1 MDKFCSE
8 ILRRSVHQALASAG
22 FEKSSK
28 LGGEVFADVLKD
40 YLLCLGKSAHEGAIR
55 SGRTKTTSTDVLA
68 AFEDFGIRIDELKEW
83 SQTDG
88 KILGKYTG
96 PLPQPKIMEGL
107 LRSGLPGYS
116 TNEFSDLPTTEIKE
130 ASDFKSNVNPV
141 DSNEMQVDT
150 IRKSHEI
157 IFNEVVDKNNEPED
171 SKGLQIEATNEHLV
185 DSSVVLQSY
194 TRPLR
199 PSYVP
204 EWLPPF
210 PEVKPQQDERLE
222 YETDDALKKS
232 PEISSNEA
240 ISQDTTL
247 EIHKDDE
254 NSVKSNLVSCQ
265 DKSLKTTRRKRSL
278 DQRPPTYDIAN
289 VFNSIA
295 PPKVQTQE
303 LSFESSFESP
313 KKKRKLKIIPSSL
326 IPFHAVGEISQDGIA
341 NQDVTSLTKL
351 MSSTVGPL
359 KLLKESQT
367 KKPSIA
373 TRTRSDNEIHVT
385 NISSLSEIKQPQVK
399 LPVSRKGK
407 EKMVDASDFRET
419 TPLNSSRPRPPT
431 AIRRGS
437 KVKLGKSI
445 TKPVIVPADK
455 PASAST
461 TGATKLRIRLGKVS
475 PIDVVA
481 PAASPVASTSSV
493 QSQLVVN
500 NPSNV
505 GVADPPEVIN
515 CICPYPFSE
524 IDDGNFMLSCDGC
537 QVWFHGIC
545 TGFGP
550 SYVEVDTWYC
560 ERCRARGVGIS

>member
-1 MDKFCSE
+1 AFDQHHRSRLAALAKNM
-8 ILRRSVHQALASAG
+8 SVHQALASAG

-40 YLLCLGKSAHEGAIR
+40 YLLCLGKSAHEGAIN

-68 AFEDFGIRIDELKEW
+68 AFEDFGIKIDELKEW

-96 PLPQPKIMEGL
+96 PLPQSKIMEGL

-116 TNEFSDLPTTEIKE
+116 TNEFNDLPATEIKGTC
-130 ASDFKSNVNPV
+130 DFKSNV
-141 DSNEMQVDT
+141 
-150 IRKSHEI
+150 K
-157 IFNEVVDKNNEPED
+157 
-171 SKGLQIEATNEHLV
+171 
-185 DSSVVLQSY
+185 
-194 TRPLR
+194 PLR

-210 PEVKPQQDERLE
+210 PEVKPQQEKLE
-222 YETDDALKKS
+222 DETDDTLKKS

-240 ISQDTTL
+240 VSQDSTL
-247 EIHKDDE
+247 EIHKDDV
-254 NSVKSNLVSCQ
+254 NSMKSNLLPSQ
-265 DKSLKTTRRKRSL
+265 DKSLKTARRKRSL

-289 VFNSIA
+289 VFNSIV

-303 LSFESSFESP
+303 SSFEPSP
-313 KKKRKLKIIPSSL
+313 KKKRKLKITPSSL
-326 IPFHAVGEISQDGIA
+326 IPFHAVGEISQDGIT

-367 KKPSIA
+367 KKPSPIA
-373 TRTRSDNEIHVT
+373 TRIRSDNEVPVT
-385 NISSLSEIKQPQVK
+385 NISSLSEVKRPQVK

-407 EKMVDASDFRET
+407 EKMIDSSDFQEI

-437 KVKLGKSI
+437 KVKLGKPI
-445 TKPVIVPADK
+445 TKPAIVPADK

-560 ERCRARGVGIS
+560 ERCRARGMGIS

>member
-1 MDKFCSE
+1 MDRFCSE

-40 YLLCLGKSAHEGAIR
+40 YLLCLGKSAHEGAIN

-68 AFEDFGIRIDELKEW
+68 AFEDFGIKIDGLKEW

-88 KILGKYTG
+88 KILGKYIG
-96 PLPQPKIMEGL
+96 PLPQPKIMEG
-107 LRSGLPGYS
+107 
-116 TNEFSDLPTTEIKE
+116 NIK
-130 ASDFKSNVNPV
+130 PV
-141 DSNEMQVDT
+141 DPNEMQVDT
-150 IRKSHEI
+150 AYTESHGKI
-157 IFNEVVDKNNEPED
+157 SNEAVDNNNEPEGV
-171 SKGLQIEATNEHLV
+171 KGLKIEATNEHSV
-185 DSSVVLQSY
+185 DSNAILQSDVQ
-194 TRPLR
+194 PLR

-210 PEVKPQQDERLE
+210 PEIKPQEAEKIQDK
-222 YETDDALKKS
+222 TDDTSKKS
-232 PEISSNEA
+232 PEVNSNQA
-240 ISQDTTL
+240 MFQDTTL
-247 EIHKDDE
+247 KIHKDDNV
-254 NSVKSNLVSCQ
+254 NSMKSILLSSKDN
-265 DKSLKTTRRKRSL
+265 KSSKMTRRKRSP

-289 VFNSIA
+289 VYNSIA

-303 LSFESSFESP
+303 ESPFESP
-313 KKKRKLKIIPSSL
+313 KKKRKLKITPSSL
-326 IPFHAVGEISQDGIA
+326 IPFHTIDEISHDGIA

-351 MSSTVGPL
+351 TSSTAGPL
-359 KLLKESQT
+359 KLLKEGQT
-367 KKPSIA
+367 KKPPIT
-373 TRTRSDNEIHVT
+373 TRTRSDHEIPVT
-385 NISSLSEIKQPQVK
+385 SVSSLSEVNLPQVK

-407 EKMVDASDFRET
+407 EKMVDSSDFQET
-419 TPLNSSRPRPPT
+419 VSLNSSRPKPPT

-445 TKPVIVPADK
+445 TKPALVPDDK
-455 PASAST
+455 PASTT

-475 PIDVVA
+475 PIDVA
-481 PAASPVASTSSV
+481 PAASSVASTSSV
-493 QSQLVVN
+493 KTKLVN
-500 NPSNV
+500 NSSNV

-560 ERCRARGVGIS
+560 ERCRARGMGKS

>member
-1 MDKFCSE
+1 MDRFCSE

-28 LGGEVFADVLKD
+28 LGGEVLADVLKD
-40 YLLCLGKSAHEGAIR
+40 YLLCLGKSAHEGAIN
-55 SGRTKTTSTDVLA
+55 SGRTKTTPTDVLA
-68 AFEDFGIRIDELKEW
+68 AFEDFGIKIDELKEW

-116 TNEFSDLPTTEIKE
+116 TNEFRDLPTIENKDTYNLP
-130 ASDFKSNVNPV
+130 NVKPV
-141 DSNEMQVDT
+141 DPNEMQVDT
-150 IRKSHEI
+150 VYIESHEKISNEI
-157 IFNEVVDKNNEPED
+157 IGNSNEREGIKEL
-171 SKGLQIEATNEHLV
+171 KIEATNEHSV
-185 DSSVVLQSY
+185 DSNNVILQSDVQL
-194 TRPLR
+194 LR

-210 PEVKPQQDERLE
+210 PEIKPQ
-222 YETDDALKKS
+222 ETEKIEDKADDTSTIS
-232 PEISSNEA
+232 PEINSNQA
-240 ISQDTTL
+240 MLQDTKL
-247 EIHKDDE
+247 KIHKDDDV
-254 NSVKSNLVSCQ
+254 NSMKSNLLSSQ
-265 DKSLKTTRRKRSL
+265 DKSSKMTRRKRSP

-289 VFNSIA
+289 VYNSIT

-303 LSFESSFESP
+303 ESSFEPP
-313 KKKRKLKIIPSSL
+313 KKKRKLKITPSSL
-326 IPFHAVGEISQDGIA
+326 ISFHAIDEISHDGIT
-341 NQDVTSLTKL
+341 NQGVTGLTKL

-359 KLLKESQT
+359 KLLKEGQT
-367 KKPSIA
+367 KKPPSIT
-373 TRTRSDNEIHVT
+373 TRIRSDHEIPVT
-385 NISSLSEIKQPQVK
+385 NVSSLSEVNPSQVK

-407 EKMVDASDFRET
+407 EKMVDSSDFQET
-419 TPLNSSRPRPPT
+419 VSLNSSRPKPPT

-445 TKPVIVPADK
+445 TKSTPVPDDK
-455 PASAST
+455 PAPTT

-475 PIDVVA
+475 PIDVA

-493 QSQLVVN
+493 QTQPVN

-560 ERCRARGVGIS
+560 ERCRARGMDIS